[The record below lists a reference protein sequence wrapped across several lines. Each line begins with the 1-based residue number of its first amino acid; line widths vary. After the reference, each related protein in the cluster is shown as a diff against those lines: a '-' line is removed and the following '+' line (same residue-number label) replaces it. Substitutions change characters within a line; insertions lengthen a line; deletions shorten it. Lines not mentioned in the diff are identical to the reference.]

1 MSHLIPCKPFNKETL
16 RWKKERKVWLSMFVV
31 PGRSVFYSAC
41 KLYQK
46 CVEEILTRLLFL
58 PQ

>member
-1 MSHLIPCKPFNKETL
+1 VEEG
-16 RWKKERKVWLSMFVV
+16 KKGVVEHVV